1 MNPLRPGYLAAGL
14 LSLLLVACPSWA
26 QKTGSTGSSGSS
38 GSSGA
43 SGAGQPGGSVSGQPG
58 QPGSVSQPSSPQFQT
73 PIYINGRVLMDSG
86 QPVPEPV
93 SVGLYCG
100 MGEVEAIHTDIKGYF
115 QFTFG
120 AGPQSN
126 RDLTASDSSMGGI
139 GGMNSPGGFGSA
151 GGFGGMGSGGSLL
164 GCELRVSVSGYQ
176 PIVKSIT
183 DPGDIG
189 QIDAGT
195 LSLRRI
201 DGVQGS
207 SISVTSLQVPNNAR
221 KEFEKGD
228 KDLHSNHLASGTQH
242 LEKAVAE
249 YDKYAAAWTE
259 LGEVYA
265 NGHEMEKSKQAYGK
279 AISSDPQYIPPYLG
293 LATVELQTEEYEGAL
308 DSAGKVLA
316 LDPRIGVANYVEA
329 VADFKLGRV
338 DEAEKN
344 AKDAEKEP
352 HQSFPQVHVLLA
364 NLYLQKQDYSN
375 ATAQM
380 RAYLKE
386 SPRGSF
392 AADVK
397 TDLDQIEKSAANS
410 GGAAGSPVGQAQIAP

>member
-1 MNPLRPGYLAAGL
+1 
-14 LSLLLVACPSWA
+14 
-26 QKTGSTGSSGSS
+26 
-38 GSSGA
+38 
-43 SGAGQPGGSVSGQPG
+43 
-58 QPGSVSQPSSPQFQT
+58 
-73 PIYINGRVLMDSG
+73 MDTG

-100 MGEVEAIHTDIKGYF
+100 AGEVEAIHTDIKGYF

-126 RDLTASDSSMGGI
+126 RDMAASDSSMPSGM
-139 GGMNSPGGFGSA
+139 GGMNSPGGFGGA
-151 GGFGGMGSGGSLL
+151 GGFGGIGGSGRSLL

-176 PIVKSIT
+176 PVIKSIT

-195 LSLRRI
+195 LELRRI
-201 DGVQGS
+201 AGVQGS

-228 KDLHSNHLASGTQH
+228 KDLHSNHVASGTQH

-259 LGEVYA
+259 LGEIYA
-265 NGHEMEKSKQAYGK
+265 NGHEMEKAKQAYGK

-293 LATVELQTEEYEGAL
+293 LATLEVQTEDYEGAL

-329 VADFKLGRV
+329 LADFKLGRV

-344 AKDAEKEP
+344 AKDAEKGP

-364 NLYLQKQDYSN
+364 NLYIQKQDYSN
-375 ATAQM
+375 AAAQM

-392 AADVK
+392 AANVK
-397 TDLDQIEKSAANS
+397 TDLEQIEKSAANVDGAS
-410 GGAAGSPVGQAQIAP
+410 GSSAQAQIAP